1 MEIFMATE
9 LNPLRLGVAG
19 GIIWGLWLLILGL
32 GAAYTNYATVA
43 VTTLSSIYLG
53 YGPTLL
59 GSIVGFTNGFIC
71 GFVGLFLFGWL
82 YNYLAP
88 YIK

>member
-1 MEIFMATE
+1 MAIE

-32 GAAYTNYATVA
+32 GATYANYATAA
-43 VTTLSSIYLG
+43 VTTLSSIYIG
-53 YGPTLL
+53 YGPTLT
-59 GSIVGFTNGFIC
+59 GSIMGFIDGFIC
-71 GFVGLFLFGWL
+71 AFVGLLLLGWV